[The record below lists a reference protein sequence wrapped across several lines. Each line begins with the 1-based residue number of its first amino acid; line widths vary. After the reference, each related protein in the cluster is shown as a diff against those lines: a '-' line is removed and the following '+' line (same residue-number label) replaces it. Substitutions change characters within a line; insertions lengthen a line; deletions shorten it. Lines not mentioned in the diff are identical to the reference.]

1 MEAYKALRDYAVVG
15 DCHGHALVASNGDID
30 WCCLERHDQD
40 PVFCCLLD
48 SAKGGTLR
56 LAVQPV
62 VTRERHYLAGTN
74 MLVTRLRTASGV
86 LELLDFM
93 PVGRRLGNAAHD
105 YVNLVVPGWLVRRA
119 RVLEGEVSIDLYYKP
134 SIAFAAA
141 PVELRAKDGGIGGEG
156 VPTLFCSQPLAV
168 VGGDTISAAMRLTA
182 DEHLDLVLAARYTIS
197 ESPLHLLDRMQ
208 ATTQAFWAEW
218 AAYNRYR
225 GPYQAAVERSALSL
239 KLMSFASSGA
249 IVAAL
254 TTSLPEEIG
263 GARNWD
269 YRYSWLRDSCF
280 ALYALSALGYSGE
293 AERYVAYLSRCVRL
307 SLPDIQIM
315 YGIQHERF
323 LPEVTLD
330 HLEGYAQSRPVRRGN
345 AAFAQRQIDVYGQV
359 LDLAVLYEA
368 MGGKLAEQDRRVLR
382 TFVDVALRQWPEP
395 DCGLWE
401 MRDEPKQHVH
411 GKMMSWVAM
420 DRALRLFGPNP
431 DWERAREAIAAQVF
445 SQGTDVDGALL
456 QAFGS
461 TSADAATL
469 LAPALGFPLSQA
481 GLEATL
487 KRVEAELA
495 DGAFLKRYAADDGLE
510 GGEGAFLICS
520 FWWVDAL
527 LAAGRGEEAKAL
539 FETLLTCANDVGL
552 YAEEYELASERFL
565 GNMPQAFTH
574 LALIGSAVNLELFE
588 RGGAAA
594 VAGSYADRAKRA
606 VGATFGPR
614 GLLASLRQ
622 SGTIHRLSSSEAS
635 IMLWP

>member
-1 MEAYKALRDYAVVG
+1 MDAYKALRDYAAIG
-15 DCHGHALVASNGDID
+15 DCHGHALVAANGDVD

-48 SAKGGTLR
+48 QARGGTLR
-56 LAVQPV
+56 LTPQAVVAQ
-62 VTRERHYLAGTN
+62 ERNYLAGTN
-74 MLVTRLRTASGV
+74 MLVTRLRTETGV

-93 PVGRRLGNAAHD
+93 PVGRRLGNGPHD
-105 YVNLVVPGWLVRRA
+105 YVKLVVPGWLVRRA
-119 RVLEGEVSIDLYYKP
+119 RVLEGELGVDLRYRP
-134 SIAFAAA
+134 SLAFAAK
-141 PVELRAKDGGIGGEG
+141 PVELLARDGGIGGDCL
-156 VPTLFCSQPLAV
+156 PTLFCSHPLAV
-168 VGGDTISAAMRLTA
+168 AGGDTVSATLRLCA
-182 DEHLDLVLAARYTIS
+182 GECLDLVLAARYTITD
-197 ESPLHLLDRMQ
+197 SPLRLLDAMQ
-208 ATTQAFWAEW
+208 ATTQAFWQEW
-218 AAYNRYR
+218 SAYNRYR

-239 KLMSFASSGA
+239 KLMSFASTGA

-263 GARNWD
+263 GSRNWD

-293 AERYVAYLSRCVRL
+293 AERYVDYLSRCVRL
-307 SLPDIQIM
+307 TLPDIRIM

-368 MGGKLAEQDRRVLR
+368 MGGKLAEEDRRVLR
-382 TFVDVALRQWPEP
+382 TFVDVALRQWQEP

-401 MRDEPKQHVH
+401 MRDAPKQHVH

-420 DRALRLFGPNP
+420 DRALRLFGANP
-431 DWERAREAIAAQVF
+431 AWERARETIVEQVL
-445 SQGTDVDGALL
+445 SQGCDSDGALL

-461 TSADAATL
+461 ASVDAATL
-469 LAPALGFPLSQA
+469 LAPALGFPLSPA

-487 KRVEAELA
+487 RRVEAELA

-527 LAAGRGEEAKAL
+527 LAAGRGEQARAL
-539 FETLLTCANDVGL
+539 FEKLLACANDVGL
-552 YAEEYELASERFL
+552 YAEEYDVGSERFL

-574 LALIGSAVNLELFE
+574 LALIGSAVNLELFA

-594 VAGSYADRAKRA
+594 LAGSYADRARRA

-614 GLLASLRQ
+614 GMLASLRQ
-622 SGTIHRLSSSEAS
+622 SGTIHRLSSSAAS